1 MIYTLPSPEI
11 IDQKVLEIILAQ
23 QKILQNNMLGQ
34 PRRWV
39 GSLRRSAMARA
50 IRGSNSI
57 EGYHAT
63 MDQAVAAIQNEPP
76 SEYTDTWLATK
87 GYRDALTYIL
97 QASSDPHF
105 EFSKQFLKSLHF
117 MIIGHEMEK
126 NPGKWR
132 TGSIFVVNQQ
142 TAETVYE
149 GPPPEI
155 VNDLIEELVE
165 SLKTTEIVWAPL
177 QGAMAHLN
185 LTMIHPFKDGNG
197 RMARALQSLVIA
209 RAGMTDPIL
218 CSIEEWLGENTQ
230 DYYKVLAEIGQ
241 GKWSPQNNS
250 LPWIRFCL
258 KAHYQQAQRLIRRH
272 QEYSEIYDKVHKL
285 VLDHKLNDRC
295 EMPLFDACIG
305 LTITNTRYR
314 SDSGITEYVASRDLK
329 KISELG
335 LLDPIGDGRGRAYRA
350 GSALKEIRQKT
361 RSDRK
366 VDDPYALAEAQIR
379 KLSIGA
385 SASQLVLPLEPPP
398 PFAPEA

>member
-1 MIYTLPSPEI
+1 MIYTLPLPEP
-11 IDQKVLEIILAQ
+11 IDQKVLEIIWDQ

-34 PRRWV
+34 PRRWT

-76 SEYTDTWLATK
+76 PEYTDTWLATK

-117 MIIGHEMEK
+117 MIIGHEMA
-126 NPGKWR
+126 NSPGKWR

-149 GPPPEI
+149 GPPPEA
-155 VNDLIEELVE
+155 VNGLIEELVE

-230 DYYKVLAEIGQ
+230 DYYKVLTEIGQ

-272 QEYSEIYDKVHKL
+272 QEYSEIYEKVHKL
-285 VLDHKLNDRC
+285 ILDYKLNDRC

-314 SDSGITEYVASRDLK
+314 TDSGITEYVASRDLK

-335 LLDPIGDGRGRAYRA
+335 LLDPMGDGRGRVYSA

-361 RSDRK
+361 RSNRK
-366 VDDPYALAEAQIR
+366 VDDPYVLAEAQIK
-379 KLSIGA
+379 KLAIRA
-385 SASQLVLPLEPPP
+385 STSQLVLPLEPPP
-398 PFAPEA
+398 LFAPES